1 MRVERSNLTRTGLL
15 PRKCIHE
22 CQPVGNVDHHFG
34 ARHHPSIPL
43 HWSTLNEAFLSGFS
57 PLPCLCPA
65 CLRSK
70 EVNFTPTLRRRT
82 SYSVAR
88 RGLSRRARQQSQ
100 RRTLPQFANRESIRN
115 SQIGERGRKV
125 VKYVF
130 TSPYAQYGVIVQQMC
145 SILNSF
151 TRRGRVAYQL
161 LIQGWSRYA
170 SRMLCRGSCP
180 APIPSVE
187 IDPIDERIRNLCT
200 KAASARGRE
209 VERVFSEM
217 RAALREH
224 AQFVRD
230 RRHNPQSLA
239 KRRLTLPRAASL
251 PSKGCR
257 LTGRSA
263 TSVRFM
269 SLR

>member
-1 MRVERSNLTRTGLL
+1 M
-15 PRKCIHE
+15 
-22 CQPVGNVDHHFG
+22 PVALG
-34 ARHHPSIPL
+34 ARQKGCEVRL
-43 HWSTLNEAFLSGFS
+43 HLTVRSERRDS
-57 PLPCLCPA
+57 PTNVCNIEQFYATWPCSLPDC
-65 CLRSK
+65 
-70 EVNFTPTLRRRT
+70 
-82 SYSVAR
+82 
-88 RGLSRRARQQSQ
+88 
-100 RRTLPQFANRESIRN
+100 
-115 SQIGERGRKV
+115 
-125 VKYVF
+125 
-130 TSPYAQYGVIVQQMC
+130 C
-145 SILNSF
+145 SF
-151 TRRGRVAYQL
+151 
-161 LIQGWSRYA
+161 QGWSRYA